1 MIRRVIM
8 KKDYF
13 ILELFKSRPFI
24 LLIVLALLIFVGVF
38 LINMHKDTVYLK
50 EDIMY
55 IAPKGDNN

>member
-1 MIRRVIM
+1 M

-24 LLIVLALLIFVGVF
+24 LLIVLALLIFVGVV
-38 LINMHKDTVYLK
+38 LINMHKDTVYMK